1 MKLSKRQGVLLGGA
15 AAVLLIITFLVG
27 IGINQSLFSAPGFVN
42 QYLSALARHDAASAL
57 SMPGVADTL
66 PKDVDK
72 TLLRGSALGQLGN
85 ISVTKVSGTDE
96 KTTVTASYTVGGKKT
111 SGTFVVKR
119 VGSTFGVFESW
130 AFAEPPL
137 ARAKVSVW
145 HDAAFS
151 VGDSGQIDLRSTPS
165 GKDSTVW
172 GGTGTFVLFA
182 PGNYVFDHTSNWL
195 TAKKVVLDVATPGE
209 TAEVVVD
216 VQANT
221 AFNKRVQKEVNDYL
235 DECVKQQVLQPT
247 GCPFGYQTGNR
258 IVGKPTWE
266 VVEYPVIVVEPG
278 ETTWQV
284 TNAVGKMR
292 ITGEVQSLFDGSV
305 TPLDETVD
313 AVINISITIRSDG
326 NLAIVLS

>member
-1 MKLSKRQGVLLGGA
+1 MKLSKRQGVILGGA
-15 AAVLLIITFLVG
+15 TALLLILTFFIGVG
-27 IGINQSLFSAPGFVN
+27 INNALFSASGFVN

-57 SMPGVADTL
+57 SMPGVADAL
-66 PKDVDK
+66 PEDVDK
-72 TLLRGSALGQLGN
+72 TLLRGSALGQLSDISITDVHGN
-85 ISVTKVSGTDE
+85 DE
-96 KTTVTASYTVGGKKT
+96 KTTVTASYTLGGKKT
-111 SGTFVVKR
+111 SGTFVLTR
-119 VGSTFGVFESW
+119 RGNTFGVFESW

-151 VGDSGQIDLRSTPS
+151 VGDSGQIDLRSTPT
-165 GKDSTVW
+165 GKDATVW

-182 PGNYVFDHTSNWL
+182 PGNYVFDHTSTWL

-216 VQANT
+216 VQANK

-258 IVGKPTWE
+258 IVGEPSWE
-266 VVEYPVIVVEPG
+266 VVEYPVIDVQPG

-292 ITGEVQSLFDGSV
+292 ITGEVQSLYDGSI
-305 TPLDETVD
+305 TPLDQTVD

-326 NLAIVLS
+326 NLAIVLT

>member
-1 MKLSKRQGVLLGGA
+1 MKLSKRQGVILGGA
-15 AAVLLIITFLVG
+15 TALLLILTFFIGVG
-27 IGINQSLFSAPGFVN
+27 INNALFSASGFVN

-57 SMPGVADTL
+57 SMPGVADSL
-66 PKDVDK
+66 PEDVDK
-72 TLLRGSALGQLGN
+72 TLLRGSALGQLSDISITDVQGN
-85 ISVTKVSGTDE
+85 DE
-96 KTTVTASYTVGGKKT
+96 KTTVTASYTLGGKKT
-111 SGTFVVKR
+111 SGTFVLTR
-119 VGSTFGVFESW
+119 LGNTFGVFESW

-151 VGDSGQIDLRSTPS
+151 VGDSGQIDLRSTPT
-165 GKDSTVW
+165 GKDATVW

-182 PGNYVFDHTSNWL
+182 PGNYVFDHTSTWL

-216 VQANT
+216 VQANK

-258 IVGKPTWE
+258 IVGEPSWE
-266 VVEYPVIVVEPG
+266 VVEYPVIDVQPG

-292 ITGEVQSLFDGSV
+292 ITGEVQSLFDGSI
-305 TPLDETVD
+305 TPLDQTVD

-326 NLAIVLS
+326 NLAIVLT